1 MMATKMETVL
11 PTPPAIKEEEP
22 QPPPTHREY
31 QSR

>member
-1 MMATKMETVL
+1 VL